1 MQPGEGKPPRS
12 RPTIGRRREMTRA
25 ERISRDL
32 QRLNK
37 AQQERDAKEAAEEKA
52 RVAAALT
59 RMQAKP

>member
-1 MQPGEGKPPRS
+1 
-12 RPTIGRRREMTRA
+12 MTRA